1 MGRGLSMPHC
11 FFVTENEIMKFK
23 TLDEVDLLGKRVLI
37 RSDLNVPFNENHQI

>member
-37 RSDLNVPFNENHQI
+37 RSDLNVPFNENHHE